1 MARIISYPPF
11 TPLDPLTNSDLLIVS
26 DVSSANTKS
35 LKIGELSTHIIVTN
49 NIVTGTGTT
58 DFVVKFTDGPN
69 GVIGDSTINDTAGE
83 TIFTQDTR
91 FDNAV
96 LFDGGTVSSFQN
108 VEMYDGTPLQ
118 FVDIAG
124 PTVDAQLSSV
134 AGSGKLNID
143 GSLQFDD
150 YGSGTI
156 TGTAAYNLSVDA
168 SGNVIETASGG
179 GGGCSVGGSG
189 TINTLPK
196 WTAADTLGDSIIRQ
210 SPSNPQVFI
219 STDPAYVSSGRL
231 DVDGT
236 TRTKSLNVS
245 SGKFFVN
252 VQAGFSY
259 IQANNYGQG
268 NYFTTGQAVNQPKY
282 IPAFGDTGKII
293 ESSRYKTI
301 AITNTDATTGR
312 LANGTV
318 TGFTGTNNA
327 PTSITLDVDSGTI
340 NIGDVIQV
348 AQNAYV
354 PNIIVAGVTPNGGV
368 SFTVTFTGWPGG
380 SGVQVFIGNYIQFLT
395 FGFDGVEIIPSPGQ
409 GSFNYVQELLFFYDN
424 NGGQYNFAPNP
435 GGNFKEVFIIKYAD
449 APAGTLVKREIT
461 NVDSSPFVVANED
474 WYMNL
479 NVLTV
484 RTQPGG
490 ATQLPW
496 TFKNRA
502 VLLQT
507 DNIRG
512 TTGGGSPVS
521 YIRIKYCVLNDDY
534 SWIFN
539 SDQIIS

>member
-1 MARIISYPPF
+1 MAIIYTYPEVKP
-11 TPLDPLTNSDLLIVS
+11 PLKLNDDDLFILSKMDTASRPTKSIKLSDLK
-26 DVSSANTKS
+26 NY
-35 LKIGELSTHIIVTN
+35 
-49 NIVTGTGTT
+49 
-58 DFVVKFTDGPN
+58 
-69 GVIGDSTINDTAGE
+69 IN
-83 TIFTQDTR
+83 
-91 FDNAV
+91 
-96 LFDGGTVSSFQN
+96 
-108 VEMYDGTPLQ
+108 
-118 FVDIAG
+118 
-124 PTVDAQLSSV
+124 
-134 AGSGKLNID
+134 
-143 GSLQFDD
+143 
-150 YGSGTI
+150 
-156 TGTAAYNLSVDA
+156 
-168 SGNVIETASGG
+168 SGG
-179 GGGCSVGGSG
+179 GSGGGISGSG
-189 TINTLPK
+189 TINTIPQ
-196 WTAADTLGDSIIRQ
+196 WTAVDALGDSIIKQ
-210 SPSNPQVFI
+210 SSSAAQI
-219 STDPAYVSSGRL
+219 SISSSPTYTPTARL

-282 IPAFGDTGKII
+282 IPAFGDTGKIT

-301 AITNTDATTGR
+301 KITNTDATTGR
-312 LANGTV
+312 LASGTV
-318 TGFTGTNNA
+318 TGFTGTNAA

-354 PNIIVAGVTPNGGV
+354 PNLIVAGITPNGGV
-368 SFTVTFTGWPGG
+368 SFTVTFTGWPLAGTD
-380 SGVQVFIGNYIQFLT
+380 VFIGNYIQFLE

-435 GGNFKEVFIIKYAD
+435 GGNIKECFIIKYAD
-449 APAGTLVKREIT
+449 APAGTTVNREIT
-461 NVDSSPFVVANED
+461 NVDQSPFNVAGTED

-479 NVLTV
+479 SVLSIRSSNSAGTK
-484 RTQPGG
+484 R
-490 ATQLPW
+490 PW
-496 TFKNRA
+496 AFKNRA

-512 TTGGGSPVS
+512 TTGGPPVS

-539 SDQIIS
+539 SDQTI

>member
-1 MARIISYPPF
+1 MAIIYSYPEVKK
-11 TPLDPLTNSDLLIVS
+11 PLKLDGKDLFVLSKMDAAGRPTKSVKLSDL
-26 DVSSANTKS
+26 KS
-35 LKIGELSTHIIVTN
+35 Y
-49 NIVTGTGTT
+49 
-58 DFVVKFTDGPN
+58 
-69 GVIGDSTINDTAGE
+69 INS
-83 TIFTQDTR
+83 
-91 FDNAV
+91 
-96 LFDGGTVSSFQN
+96 GG
-108 VEMYDGTPLQ
+108 
-118 FVDIAG
+118 
-124 PTVDAQLSSV
+124 
-134 AGSGKLNID
+134 GSGGGI
-143 GSLQFDD
+143 S
-150 YGSGTI
+150 GSGTI
-156 TGTAAYNLSVDA
+156 D
-168 SGNVIETASGG
+168 
-179 GGGCSVGGSG
+179 
-189 TINTLPK
+189 TIPK
-196 WTAADTLGDSIIRQ
+196 WTAADTLGDSLIRQ
-210 SPSNPQVFI
+210 SPSNPQIFI
-219 STDPAYVSSGRL
+219 STDPAYVSQGRL

-252 VQAGFSY
+252 VNPGFSY

-301 AITNTDATTGR
+301 KIENTDATTGR
-312 LANGTV
+312 LASGTV
-318 TGFTGTNNA
+318 TGFTGTNAA

-354 PNIIVAGVTPNGGV
+354 PNLIVAGITPNGGV
-368 SFTVTFTGWPGG
+368 SFTVTFTGWPL
-380 SGVQVFIGNYIQFLT
+380 SGTEVFIGNYIQFLE

-435 GGNFKEVFIIKYAD
+435 GGNIKEAFIIKYAD
-449 APAGTLVKREIT
+449 APAGTLVNREIT
-461 NVDSSPFVVANED
+461 NVDESPFGTED

-479 NVLTV
+479 DVLTP
-484 RTQPGG
+484 RSTDAFG
-490 ATQLPW
+490 TRLPW
-496 TFKNRA
+496 AFKNRA

-512 TTGGGSPVS
+512 TTGGPPVS

-539 SDQIIS
+539 SDQTI

>member
-1 MARIISYPPF
+1 MAIVYTYPQVNPSN
-11 TPLDPLTNSDLLIVS
+11 LSIDDLFLLSKVDQS
-26 DVSSANTKS
+26 GKPTKS
-35 LKIGELSTHIIVTN
+35 IRLEDLKN
-49 NIVTGTGTT
+49 Y
-58 DFVVKFTDGPN
+58 
-69 GVIGDSTINDTAGE
+69 INTSSS
-83 TIFTQDTR
+83 
-91 FDNAV
+91 
-96 LFDGGTVSSFQN
+96 GGTVS
-108 VEMYDGTPLQ
+108 
-118 FVDIAG
+118 
-124 PTVDAQLSSV
+124 
-134 AGSGKLNID
+134 
-143 GSLQFDD
+143 
-150 YGSGTI
+150 
-156 TGTAAYNLSVDA
+156 
-168 SGNVIETASGG
+168 
-179 GGGCSVGGSG
+179 GSG
-189 TINTLPK
+189 TINTIPK
-196 WTAADTLGDSIIRQ
+196 WTAADTLGDSLIRQ
-210 SPSNPQVFI
+210 SSTNPQIFI
-219 STDPAYVSSGRL
+219 STNPAYTPSSRL

-252 VQAGFSY
+252 VNPGFSY

-301 AITNTDATTGR
+301 KIENTDATTGR
-312 LANGTV
+312 LASGTV

-327 PTSITLDVDSGTI
+327 PTSITLDVSSGTI

-354 PNIIVAGVTPNGGV
+354 PNLIVAGVTPNGGV

-409 GSFNYVQELLFFYDN
+409 GSFNFVEEVLFFYDN
-424 NGGQYNFAPNP
+424 NGGAYNFAPNP
-435 GGNFKEVFIIKYAD
+435 GGNVKEVFIIKYAD
-449 APAGTLVKREIT
+449 SSGGTTLNRKIT
-461 NVDSSPFVVANED
+461 NVDQSPFNQAFSDD

-479 NVLTV
+479 SVLSR
-484 RTQPGG
+484 RTT
-490 ATQLPW
+490 ASTTEIPW
-496 TFKNRA
+496 PFKNRA

-512 TTGGGSPVS
+512 TTGGPPVS

-539 SDQIIS
+539 SDQVIS

>member
-1 MARIISYPPF
+1 MAIVYTYP
-11 TPLDPLTNSDLLIVS
+11 LVEKSSDLVLS
-26 DVSSANTKS
+26 DLFLLSKMNEQGRPTKS
-35 LKIGELSTHIIVTN
+35 IRLEDLK
-49 NIVTGTGTT
+49 
-58 DFVVKFTDGPN
+58 
-69 GVIGDSTINDTAGE
+69 
-83 TIFTQDTR
+83 
-91 FDNAV
+91 
-96 LFDGGTVSSFQN
+96 
-108 VEMYDGTPLQ
+108 
-118 FVDIAG
+118 
-124 PTVDAQLSSV
+124 
-134 AGSGKLNID
+134 
-143 GSLQFDD
+143 
-150 YGSGTI
+150 
-156 TGTAAYNLSVDA
+156 AYIS
-168 SGNVIETASGG
+168 SGG
-179 GGGCSVGGSG
+179 GGGGGVSGSG
-189 TINTLPK
+189 TINTIPK
-196 WTAADTLGDSIIRQ
+196 WTAADALGDSLIRQ
-210 SPSNPQVFI
+210 SPTNPQIFI
-219 STDPAYVSSGRL
+219 STDPAYVSQGRL

-252 VQAGFSY
+252 VNAGFSY

-301 AITNTDATTGR
+301 KITNTDTTTGR
-312 LANGTV
+312 LASGTV
-318 TGFTGTNNA
+318 TGFTGTNAA

-354 PNIIVAGVTPNGGV
+354 PNLIVAGVTPNGGV

-380 SGVQVFIGNYIQFLT
+380 TGVKVFIGNYIQFLT

-409 GSFNYVQELLFFYDN
+409 GSFNYVQELLFFYDT
-424 NGGQYNFAPNP
+424 NGGNYNFAPNP
-435 GGNFKEVFIIKYAD
+435 GANFKEVFIIKYAD
-449 APAGTLVKREIT
+449 APAGTLVKREIA
-461 NVDSSPFVVANED
+461 NVDQSPFGVAPLED

-484 RTQPGG
+484 RTTPGG
-490 ATQLPW
+490 ATKLPW

-512 TTGGGSPVS
+512 TTGGPPVS

-539 SDQIIS
+539 SDQTIS